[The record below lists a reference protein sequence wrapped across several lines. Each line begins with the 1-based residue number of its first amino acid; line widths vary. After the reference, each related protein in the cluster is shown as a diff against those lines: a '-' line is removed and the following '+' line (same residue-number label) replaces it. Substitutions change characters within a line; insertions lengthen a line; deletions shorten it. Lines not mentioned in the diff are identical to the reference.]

1 MSVPVEIGRDE
12 ARELARR
19 ELSDP
24 RYDSEPPLIQ
34 RITEW
39 VIEQVL
45 RLLDAAAGT
54 LTSPVGLLILAAIG
68 AVVAAIV
75 LRFSPLARR
84 AAVRGESLF
93 GDNRRTARDYRSA
106 ADAAAREQRWAV
118 AVVERFR
125 AIVATLEERSVLD
138 EQPGRTADEAA
149 RDAGF
154 ALPARADQ
162 LAAAARLFDA
172 IHYGS
177 GDATEDD
184 DRRMRD
190 LDRAIS
196 GAVGRMLAVRR

>member
-1 MSVPVEIGRDE
+1 M
-12 ARELARR
+12 
-19 ELSDP
+19 
-24 RYDSEPPLIQ
+24 
-34 RITEW
+34 
-39 VIEQVL
+39 
-45 RLLDAAAGT
+45 
-54 LTSPVGLLILAAIG
+54 
-68 AVVAAIV
+68 
-75 LRFSPLARR
+75 
-84 AAVRGESLF
+84 
-93 GDNRRTARDYRSA
+93 
-106 ADAAAREQRWAV
+106 